1 MIVRTEIIN
10 GIKTYYVDKDF
21 DDDVMASKLNTFV
34 DKKDINDLL
43 NDSADVYTTE
53 GKLLLRFRKN
63 ALPEKHVDSFYNNI
77 IKFART
83 PTSNRGSA
91 TGSNSKN
98 VYDNPRIMTN
108 IFGYF
113 DKWSPKQKAT
123 FRKLGKKPG
132 VDVRECRFNMDE
144 PDKYKKTLPLIKEI
158 DRMYAKLVPDRYRKQ
173 KKKARSTYFKIDN
186 TAFTTVTTNVNF
198 RTTIHT
204 DKGDDEDGF
213 GNLVVIE
220 KGDYTGGETCFPQY
234 GIGVNVRNGDMLFM
248 DVHEPHGNLET
259 VKTHPDAERLSIVC
273 YLRKNIWL
281 KTKNKTKKFYENHN
295 KTVRSLRHAK

>member
-1 MIVRTEIIN
+1 MIIKTEVIN
-10 GIKTYYVDKDF
+10 GIKTYHVDKNF
-21 DDDVMASKLNTFV
+21 DDDTMDSKLNTFV
-34 DKKDINDLL
+34 DKKDIK
-43 NDSADVYTTE
+43 DVIDESVDIYTVD

-63 ALPEKHVDSFYNNI
+63 ALSANHVDGFYNNI

-113 DKWSPKQKAT
+113 DKWSPKQKST
-123 FRKLGKKPG
+123 FRKLGKKPE

-144 PDKYKKTLPLIKEI
+144 PEKYKKTLPLIKEI
-158 DRMYAKLVPDRYRKQ
+158 DRMYSKLVPEQYRKQ
-173 KKKARSTYFKIDN
+173 KKKARSTHFKIDK

-220 KGDYTGGETCFPQY
+220 NGDYSGAETCFPQY

-248 DVHEPHGNLET
+248 DVHQPHGNLEM
-259 VKTHPDAERLSIVC
+259 KKNRPDSERLSIVC

-295 KTVRSLRHAK
+295 KTVRSLRHAN

>member
-1 MIVRTEIIN
+1 MIVRTEVIDGIN
-10 GIKTYYVDKDF
+10 TYYVDKNF
-21 DDDVMASKLNTFV
+21 DDDTMHNKLNTYV
-34 DKKDINDLL
+34 DKNDIKDVLD
-43 NDSADVYTTE
+43 DSADVYTTD
-53 GKLLLRFRKN
+53 GTLLLRFRKGV
-63 ALPEKHVDSFYNNI
+63 LSDKHVDAFYTNI

-108 IFGYF
+108 IFGFF

-123 FRKLGKKPG
+123 FRKLGKKPD

-158 DRMYAKLVPDRYRKQ
+158 DRLYAKLVPAQYKKQ
-173 KKKARSTYFKIDN
+173 KKKARSTHFKIDN
-186 TAFTTVTTNVNF
+186 TAFTTITTNVNF

-204 DKGDDEDGF
+204 DKGDDEEGF

-234 GIGVNVRNGDMLFM
+234 GIGVNVRKGDMLFM
-248 DVHEPHGNLET
+248 DVHQPHGNLEM
-259 VKTHPDAERLSIVC
+259 KKKHPDVERLSIVC
-273 YLRKNIWL
+273 YLRKNIWE
-281 KTKNKTKKFYENHN
+281 KTRNKTKKFYDSHN
-295 KTVRSLRHAK
+295 KTVRSMRHAM